1 MIQSFTAHFA
11 VRQYELNSHGEMPNS
26 SLQRLFQETATLASA
41 DAGYGVEWYATH
53 RNAWVIFEMTLEHLG
68 PIHYLDELSITTW
81 VSDLQ
86 RVRSHREYLAR
97 NAKSGESVARGR
109 AFWAFLNRDTL
120 FPARISPDFIERFSP
135 NGIRAV
141 PRITPRAYP
150 APHFEF
156 PEFRMP
162 RHVHRYEADEM
173 KHVNN
178 AIYLDWLEEAL
189 YESTG
194 GLSDSSWE
202 LYVRRHD
209 ITYTRA
215 AMPGDDVVISV
226 YLEGAG
232 QSASAW
238 RLEIK
243 RGEELLVRDRVTAL
257 WIDGNGQPA
266 RWKRE

>member
-1 MIQSFTAHFA
+1 MLHTFTAHFS

-26 SLQRLFQETATLASA
+26 SLQRLFQETATQASA
-41 DAGYGVEWYATH
+41 DAGYGVEWYTTH
-53 RNAWVIFEMTLEHLG
+53 RNAWVIFEMTLEHLH

-97 NAKSGESVARGR
+97 NAKSGEIVARGR
-109 AFWAFLNRDTL
+109 AFWAFINRDTL
-120 FPARISPDFIERFSP
+120 FPARISQDIIDRFSP
-135 NGIRAV
+135 NGIRAI
-141 PRITPRAYP
+141 PRVNPRAYP
-150 APHFEF
+150 APHIEF
-156 PEFRMP
+156 LEFRIP

-189 YESTG
+189 GESTR
-194 GLSDSSWE
+194 GLACSSWV
-202 LYVRRHD
+202 LNVRRHD
-209 ITYTRA
+209 ITYARA
-215 AMPGDDVVISV
+215 AVPGDDVVISV
-226 YLEGAG
+226 HLDGAG
-232 QSASAW
+232 HCASAW
-238 RLEIK
+238 SLEIM

-257 WIDGNGQPA
+257 WSDGNGRPA